1 MDHTA
6 TAVDLIGFV
15 IGWNSAEGSRDNN
28 IIILLLYYSTTVI
41 GLKRIENDIVLGETY
56 CRREQIH
63 FEFSV

>member
-15 IGWNSAEGSRDNN
+15 IGRNSAEGSLDND

-41 GLKRIENDIVLGETY
+41 GLKRIENDIV
-56 CRREQIH
+56 
-63 FEFSV
+63 SVKK